1 MQAKNHRPFTH
12 TLLAVMAVAVL
23 ITACGAPAEAATEP
37 AVPATPTTVVEQ
49 PTSTTAAA
57 TDAPTEVSVAPTAA
71 PTEAPVTGASVSFTH
86 DIMPIFETTCLKCHG
101 VEKTEKG
108 LDMQTHAALMA
119 GSERGAVV
127 VPGDAAG
134 SRLAELV
141 MNGKMPKRGTKLTAG
156 QVQLIV
162 DWINAGAPNN

>member
-23 ITACGAPAEAATEP
+23 ITACGAPAAASTQP
-37 AVPATPTTVVEQ
+37 AVPAAPTTIAEL
-49 PTSTTAAA
+49 PTAATAAA
-57 TDAPTEVSVAPTAA
+57 TDAPTEA
-71 PTEAPVTGASVSFTH
+71 PTEAPLTGASVSFAH

-141 MNGKMPKRGTKLTAG
+141 MNGKMPKRGTKLTAE